1 MKKTVRKMT
10 LSRETLRVLD
20 RSDLKGADGAALPGG
35 SFDPTCMTRCFICP
49 VTRTTTIETGTVV
62 VNE

>member
-20 RSDLKGADGAALPGG
+20 HSDLRGAEGIVRQAG

-49 VTRTTTIETGTVV
+49 VTRTTLTDTGTAV
-62 VNE
+62 E